1 MATHNIM
8 EKAIM
13 LGAAKGVPLD
23 AEYLLS
29 ESQKIAAGISAAVSG
44 YTGAD
49 QALLVCILRIA
60 AESMEAALPDSGR
73 ELAAELKKIF
83 GCALVSVRKEVRDGQ
98 E

>member
-8 EKAIM
+8 AKAIM
-13 LGAAKGVPLD
+13 LGSIKGEPLD
-23 AEYLLS
+23 LEFLLS
-29 ESQKIAAGISAAVSG
+29 ESQKIAAGISAAMSG

-60 AESMEAALPDSGR
+60 TESMEASLPDSGR

-83 GCALVSVRKEVRDGQ
+83 GCALVNVRKEVR